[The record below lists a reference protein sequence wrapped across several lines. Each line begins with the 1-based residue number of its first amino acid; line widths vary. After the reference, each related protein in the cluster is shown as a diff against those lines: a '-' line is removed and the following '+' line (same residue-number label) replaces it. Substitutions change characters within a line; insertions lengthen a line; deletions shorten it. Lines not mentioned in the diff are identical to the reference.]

1 MKNLQNGRSMIEML
15 GVLAIIGVLSIGGL
29 AGYTMA
35 MNRHKANVLL
45 EYAIRC
51 CTIAQTTHEGTAFNN
66 LSCND
71 ASLLGASAAYTS
83 YGNITVTRPALAAG
97 VQADTTVTINPT
109 ATGVQDAIASR
120 TGVASGTSYTYNMD
134 TRNWTS

>member
-45 EYAIRC
+45 DDAMKC
-51 CTIAQTTHEGTAFNN
+51 GTIAQTAHEDTPFNGDECNGN
-66 LSCND
+66 L
-71 ASLLGASAAYTS
+71 LLGTSAAYTS
-83 YGNITVTRPALAAG
+83 YGNITVTRTTTDG
-97 VQADTTVTINPT
+97 EQNTTVTITPT
-109 ATGVQDAIASR
+109 AAGVRDALRSR
-120 TGVASGTSYTYNMD
+120 TNVTDGNAFTYNMD